1 MVMVGTVKPKAQFS
15 RPKHSH
21 PHVLEVHSYCVLMV
35 EALLRIYGDELVMC
49 AVMHAV
55 MFCYTY
61 YDVLSKLHIIERV
74 P

>member
-1 MVMVGTVKPKAQFS
+1 
-15 RPKHSH
+15 
-21 PHVLEVHSYCVLMV
+21 MV
-35 EALLRIYGDELVMC
+35 EALLRIYGDGDELVMC
-49 AVMHAV
+49 GVMHAV

>member
-1 MVMVGTVKPKAQFS
+1 
-15 RPKHSH
+15 
-21 PHVLEVHSYCVLMV
+21 MV

-49 AVMHAV
+49 GVMHAV

-61 YDVLSKLHIIERV
+61 YDVLSKLHIIEGV